1 MSSGASGDR
10 PSSAPPVG
18 PASDEATVI
27 LPEGAP
33 AREGVASTPV
43 APAAGPPVVAAPAAD
58 ALLGRTVLGHY
69 LVEKKLGQGGMGC
82 VYLVRHTEL
91 PDTLAALKVL
101 TAGEGNEQVRARFR
115 QEAKVAAAVGSHRV

>member
-1 MSSGASGDR
+1 MSSGASDDR
-10 PSSAPPVG
+10 SPS
-18 PASDEATVI
+18 ASDEATLI

-33 AREGVASTPV
+33 A
-43 APAAGPPVVAAPAAD
+43 APAPSTVAAPVPAPVPAGD
-58 ALLGRTVLGHY
+58 QLLGRTVLGHY
-69 LVEKKLGQGGMGC
+69 LVEKKLGQGGMGS

-115 QEAKVAAAVGSHRV
+115 QEAKVAAAVGSHRVVRPIDV